1 MIGLATDDGYLVA
14 AYEIDGSNDPL
25 KQAKGIA
32 TGLTVGTW
40 TELPQEKKEELAPH
54 LGKVVDVTT
63 LSATAAQPARAHI
76 KIGYP
81 VRNLT
86 PDLPAILTTVF
97 GKLSLDGDIRL
108 LDLELPPQ
116 WEQRFPGPKL
126 GISGIRERLGVYDR
140 PLLMSIFKQCI
151 GLKLDDLE
159 EGYRQQLAGGVDLI
173 KDDEIFFQD
182 EKAPVLQRVR
192 RFKRWNLHRE
202 EQTGQKAWYAVN
214 VTGPSTAIPDQ
225 AKRVVEAGADVLLLN
240 VYPYGLDILH
250 RLAADPDIP
259 VPVMAHPAFAGAIQ
273 GVASP
278 LLLGKLLRWA
288 GADLVLY
295 PSPYGSVALPREDA
309 LGIADR
315 LRMKTPHRPAFPG
328 PAAGIHPGM
337 VPVLL
342 RDFGQDLLV
351 NAGGGI
357 HGHPQGAAAGGK
369 AFRDAIE
376 ATVVG
381 HSLEEAAQE
390 SAELRQA
397 LDHWGV
403 VQV

>member
-1 MIGLATDDGYLVA
+1 MATDDGYLVA
-14 AYEIDGSNDPL
+14 TYEIDGHHDPF
-25 KQAKGIA
+25 KKAKGIA
-32 TGLTVGTW
+32 IGLTVGTW
-40 TELPQEKKEELAPH
+40 TELPQEKQAELAPH
-54 LGKVVDVTT
+54 LGKVVDITT
-63 LSATAAQPARAHI
+63 VSATADQPAKAHI

-97 GKLSLDGDIRL
+97 GKLSLDDNIRL

-116 WEQRFPGPKL
+116 WEQHFPGPKL
-126 GISGIRERLGVYDR
+126 GIAGMRERLGVFDR

-151 GLKLDDLE
+151 GLPLVDLE
-159 EGYRQQLAGGVDLI
+159 KGYRQQLAGGVDLI

-182 EKAPVLQRVR
+182 EKAPVLERVR
-192 RFKRWNLHRE
+192 RFKALNLQRE
-202 EQTGQKAWYAVN
+202 EETGQKAWYAVN
-214 VTGPSTAIPDQ
+214 VTGPSTTILDQ
-225 AKRVVEAGADVLLLN
+225 ARRVVEAGADVLLLN

-250 RLAADPDIP
+250 RLAADDDIP

-273 GVASP
+273 GVDSP

-295 PSPYGSVALPREDA
+295 PSPYGSVALPRADA
-309 LGIADR
+309 LAIAAH
-315 LRMKTPHRPAFPG
+315 LRSKSVHRPAFPG

-342 RDFGQDLLV
+342 DDFGHDLLV

-376 ATVVG
+376 ATVAG
-381 HSLEEAAQE
+381 QSLDEAAQE
-390 SAELRQA
+390 SAELQQA
-397 LDHWGV
+397 LDQWGV
-403 VQV
+403 VQA